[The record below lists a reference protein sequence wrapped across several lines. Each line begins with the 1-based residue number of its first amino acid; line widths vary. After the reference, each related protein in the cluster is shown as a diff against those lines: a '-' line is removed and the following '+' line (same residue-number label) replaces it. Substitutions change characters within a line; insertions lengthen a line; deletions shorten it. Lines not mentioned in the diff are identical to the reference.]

1 MNKVNTERYILK
13 LVKPK
18 LKKLYGNFNI
28 VSEQIDNPDAA
39 IELKSRKKYKI
50 GLEITTV
57 DKQKTLQYLNDNKIT
72 QPIECKQ
79 LEDLQNSQSY
89 SKKPMK
95 KISINFPK
103 EYISESVLKKEK
115 KYLQYKQNGD
125 YQEIIL
131 IAFSSYLK
139 IDLECFKHRHK
150 PWTNFFLSKNHFSF
164 DKVIFVDIQ
173 TKKAVLIYDK
183 NLPLIKEPIFDDC
196 IKNDI
201 TIIKSSILPIGKS
214 VNIKDMFNEEPLII
228 PKKKK

>member
-1 MNKVNTERYILK
+1 MNKVDTERYILK
-13 LVKPK
+13 LVNPK

-28 VSEQIDNPDAA
+28 IPEQIDNPDAA

-50 GLEITTV
+50 GIEITTV

-72 QPIECKQ
+72 QPLEYKQ
-79 LEDLQNSQSY
+79 LEDLQNNQSY

-95 KISINFPK
+95 KILIDFPK
-103 EYISESVLKKEK
+103 EYIFESVFKKEK

-139 IDLECFKHRHK
+139 IDLECFKHRHR
-150 PWTNFFLSKNHFSF
+150 PWTNFFLSKNNFSF
-164 DKVIFVDIQ
+164 DKVIFV
-173 TKKAVLIYDK
+173 
-183 NLPLIKEPIFDDC
+183 DC

-201 TIIKSSILPIGKS
+201 TIIKSSILPFGKS
-214 VNIKDMFNEEPLII
+214 VNIKDMFNEEPLIT